1 MRAAPP
7 GAPRGTPLPVTA
19 LCSLPAAVLGVV
31 AVYLVIG
38 YGASLLCN
46 IIGFGYPAY
55 VS

>member
-7 GAPRGTPLPVTA
+7 GAPRGTSPRVTA